1 MHDSV
6 VRTIPSFCRDTLTLS
21 FMRTHLPALIL
32 LVAALPATPAQPS
45 APSIEVSGAVKQALR
60 LTAADLAGMPRASV
74 ETKADGV
81 SVTYQGV
88 WLHEVLKKAGV
99 AELRGKAL
107 ASYLLAE
114 AQDGYQVVF
123 SLAELSPEFTDNPV
137 LLADSADGKPL
148 PGAQGPFR
156 LVAPKE
162 KRGARSVRMLTKL
175 EVVFL
180 RK

>member
-1 MHDSV
+1 
-6 VRTIPSFCRDTLTLS
+6 
-21 FMRTHLPALIL
+21 MRYYTVGLALL
-32 LVAALPATPAQPS
+32 LVLPPLVPAQP
-45 APSIEVSGAVKQALR
+45 APAIEVTGAVKQELR
-60 LTAADLAGMPRASV
+60 LTTADLSTMPRATV

-81 SVTYQGV
+81 TVNYQGV

-99 AELRGKAL
+99 PGGTELRGKAL
-107 ASYLLAE
+107 ASYLVAE

-123 SLAELSPEFTDNPV
+123 SLAELDPMFTDNPV
-137 LLADSADGKPL
+137 LLADAADGKPL

-162 KRGARSVRMLTKL
+162 KRGARSVRMLTKI
-175 EVVFL
+175 EVVLL